1 MLMRKSRSTK
11 KFLKRILKMRNLW
24 ILGAVVLFFSCVGFF
39 CERKGDMS
47 LAESGEGLYTL
58 PEGVETRWVSPE
70 NWKGEKGAAGKANAG
85 RKGSPSFTL
94 KAGESKVLAEVTGS
108 SGTVRRM
115 WITINDRSAKMLR
128 GIKIEMFWDGAAKAA
143 VSSPLGD
150 FFCHGIG
157 RMSTFENAFFSC
169 PEGRS
174 FNCRIPMPF
183 RKGMKIVVTNETDAN
198 LPMMYFD
205 VDYTIGEKHPDNML
219 YFHAYYRRENPTTMK
234 KDYEFLPKVEGKG
247 RFLGVN
253 VGVIAN
259 TEIYF
264 TSWWGE
270 GEAKFYIDGDSEYPT
285 LCGTGTE
292 DYIGTGWGQGQ
303 YAHQYQ
309 GCQLADGKNFQYC
322 FYRFHGPDPIYFRKD
337 IRVTMQQIG
346 CWGPDSKKAMIE
358 AGTTLYTAG
367 AEMHKIDLPNNKGQ
381 YGLFER
387 RDDWSSCA
395 YFYLDKPTSNL
406 PAIDSLDKRLIES
419 TVEEKAKKKGPGEI

>member
-1 MLMRKSRSTK
+1 
-11 KFLKRILKMRNLW
+11 
-24 ILGAVVLFFSCVGFF
+24 
-39 CERKGDMS
+39 MS

-70 NWKGEKGAAGKANAG
+70 NWKGEKGAAGQANAG

-128 GIKIEMFWDGAAKAA
+128 GIKIEMFWDGAGKAA

-157 RMSTFENAFFSC
+157 RMSTFENAFFSS
-169 PEGRS
+169 PEGKS
-174 FNCRIPMPF
+174 FNCRVPMPF
-183 RKGMKIVVTNETDAN
+183 RKGMKIVVTNETDEN

-205 VDYTIGEKHPDNML
+205 VDYTIGDKHPDNML

-259 TEIYF
+259 KEIYF

-270 GEAKFYIDGDSEYPT
+270 GEAKFYIDGDTNYPT

-303 YAHQYQ
+303 ICASVP
-309 GCQLADGKNFQYC
+309 GMPVGGREEFPVLLLSFSWARPDLFQ
-322 FYRFHGPDPIYFRKD
+322 
-337 IRVTMQQIG
+337 
-346 CWGPDSKKAMIE
+346 
-358 AGTTLYTAG
+358 
-367 AEMHKIDLPNNKGQ
+367 
-381 YGLFER
+381 ER
-387 RDDWSSCA
+387 YPRDDA
-395 YFYLDKPTSNL
+395 ADRMLG
-406 PAIDSLDKRLIES
+406 A
-419 TVEEKAKKKGPGEI
+419 